1 VEALALEQYE
11 GKSIVIIAGV
21 GGDLITQF
29 VTAIHQSH
37 STTPI
42 DFLLCSVYHQ
52 FTLRQQLIELDFS
65 LKDEV
70 LIEENR
76 RFYEILL
83 VSSPTKTD
91 DKPAKVSSVGE
102 LIWQTNTDEQ
112 SNVATH
118 YLNKTLNHCPSYKKL
133 PSIMTC
139 NG

>member
-1 VEALALEQYE
+1 MLR
-11 GKSIVIIAGV
+11 
-21 GGDLITQF
+21 
-29 VTAIHQSH
+29 HQLSRTD
-37 STTPI
+37 S
-42 DFLLCSVYHQ
+42 LCSVYHQ
-52 FTLRQQLIELDFS
+52 FTLSQQLIELDFS

-112 SNVATH
+112 SNVATN
-118 YLNKTLNHCPSYKKL
+118 YLNKTLNHFQRMQRGGGSDVQHIIDAYRSVTL
-133 PSIMTC
+133 NHNIYVD
-139 NG
+139 